1 MYTDSQI
8 FKNTVTKNGNV
19 IGRGALGGLVF
30 GPAGAIVG
38 GMSARNSKTRIETTE
53 EKTYYLV
60 INYKKT
66 KSSPTSSITFKT
78 KNFYKPSDIEIFIG
92 NLRPLI
98 NEKMNIEL

>member
-1 MYTDSQI
+1 MSEKRFELY
-8 FKNTVTKNGNV
+8 GNNYL
-19 IGRGALGGLVF
+19 ALDDNV
-30 GPAGAIVG
+30 
-38 GMSARNSKTRIETTE
+38 E